1 MKNIRWLVAILF
13 IGLLVATAFK
23 LGQWTKKEEPDVMFS
38 SLSRVTYDVSQ
49 YAPEAFEET
58 NRHFQEAIERGDY
71 APGISLIC
79 VYPSGLGGDTIVVAG
94 SNISDETSKAIFEA
108 VGKSLDRY
116 PRILRVEL
124 ENILNQEKP
133 KEAEQ

>member
-13 IGLLVATAFK
+13 VGVLVATAFK
-23 LGQWTKKEEPDVMFS
+23 LGQWTKREEPIVTRFTLD
-38 SLSRVTYDVSQ
+38 RVTYDASQ
-49 YAPEAFEET
+49 YTPEAFEET

-108 VGKSLDRY
+108 VGKSLDQY

-124 ENILNQEKP
+124 EKTLNQEKP